1 MSRRRHTIGAKTRF
15 SFWQA
20 KVPSSETSM
29 FTVAI
34 HDVAFSSLKRTLFT
48 GFSSTPPPPRKTSR
62 KPLVQGCSLASF
74 LLYKQNQYK
83 ETEKW
88 FHFKVKTDLPD
99 FCFTPYSSV
108 LIQNLLWLLFATN
121 RSHCVNNPLLIMFI
135 FSVSVNGLFPKRSKI
150 NVKIE

>member
-1 MSRRRHTIGAKTRF
+1 MSRWRHTIGAKTRF

-20 KVPSSETSM
+20 KVPSSETSK
-29 FTVAI
+29 FTIAI

-48 GFSSTPPPPRKTSR
+48 GFSSTPPPRKKSRKTL
-62 KPLVQGCSLASF
+62 KQGCSLASF

-108 LIQNLLWLLFATN
+108 LTQNLLWLLFATN
-121 RSHCVNNPLLIMFI
+121 RSHFVNNPLLIMSI

>member
-1 MSRRRHTIGAKTRF
+1 MTSHSRRL
-15 SFWQA
+15 
-20 KVPSSETSM
+20 SEPCSQ
-29 FTVAI
+29 V
-34 HDVAFSSLKRTLFT
+34 SLLL
-48 GFSSTPPPPRKTSR
+48 PPPPRQTSR

-121 RSHCVNNPLLIMFI
+121 RSHFVNNPLLIMSI
-135 FSVSVNGLFPKRSKI
+135 FSLSLCQRSFPEIRSKV
-150 NVKIE
+150 NVKIEIQRDRWNETSLAVLSHCTICFSAVYIFFCLT